1 MKQVVSNKCSDS
13 SQFIGMQL
21 TKLYKFSMVSHK
33 LSSAETQ
40 INRVMSHKVSLWSM
54 FLFEGE
60 KSILHKET
68 VFSWPHVTKPS
79 DAKMKRQWG
88 KTHLNLW
95 YLSSLYQDNKPV
107 WTKKNK
113 MYSIC
118 HFYLS
123 RVQWT
128 ASKKNSEIY
137 FAANRKL
144 HSAFSL
150 GCCDIT
156 SSIHSRNVPIDLGR
170 FLYIDI
176 IKPTSTRLGQHTWVT
191 RISLCM
197 YLAI

>member
-1 MKQVVSNKCSDS
+1 MIWQITFYKDAAYKIVQIQHGFTHK
-13 SQFIGMQL
+13 FI
-21 TKLYKFSMVSHK
+21 
-33 LSSAETQ
+33 SAETQ

-79 DAKMKRQWG
+79 DANMKRQWG
-88 KTHLNLW
+88 KTHLSVW
-95 YLSSLYQDNKPV
+95 YLGSLYQDNTPEQ
-107 WTKKNK
+107 KKNK

-123 RVQWT
+123 KVQWT

-144 HSAFSL
+144 HSVFSL

-156 SSIHSRNVPIDLGR
+156 CSIHSRNVPIDLGR
-170 FLYIDI
+170 FLYIGI